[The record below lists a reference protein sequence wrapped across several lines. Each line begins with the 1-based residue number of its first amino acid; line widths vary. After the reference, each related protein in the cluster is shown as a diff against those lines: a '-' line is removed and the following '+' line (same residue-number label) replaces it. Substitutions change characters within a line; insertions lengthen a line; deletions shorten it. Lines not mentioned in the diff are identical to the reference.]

1 MHRRVMAK
9 PPRGVDI
16 PSPCTGVCTM
26 DLKNE
31 YCIGCYRSRLE
42 IGGWMHLSNDEK
54 LDVVKQLRGRRKEAT
69 GK

>member
-1 MHRRVMAK
+1 MHRKIIVAPK
-9 PPRGVDI
+9 SDTI

-31 YCIGCYRSRLE
+31 YCIGCYRTRHE
-42 IGGWMHLSNDEK
+42 IGGWMHIENEEK
-54 LDVVKQLRGRRKEAT
+54 LKVIKQLRARRKEAT